1 MAKNNKNTRD
11 LDDILV
17 IKFGGKSLSNPARV
31 RNLAQKTLEFH
42 ELRPTL
48 VVVSAMG
55 NDTNRLI
62 RLADE
67 VSGGDCLSSELAEIV
82 SYGENLSARI
92 FTTALRSLG
101 VKAEAITPYSE
112 RWPIYAKGGQQVKLA
127 REKINQNVDVEI
139 IEEMSKAHVNEGI
152 RQLLKKGVIPVVSGF
167 LALSKDGELLTLGR
181 GGSDTSAFLLAKL
194 LGANEVVI
202 VTDVQGVMKAD
213 PALVEKT
220 EHVNYISIDEIDS
233 VTRSGG
239 QVLHPQS
246 LAYKTDRMKAR
257 IVHFEETDFDEGG
270 TEIVGFYKARLKGI
284 RKKLALITVVGED
297 LSLHQSLWSELG
309 ELIGSIKASLFGL
322 SFTESFIGFYISD
335 DGVDEFF
342 SSLNKFV
349 QNKPYV
355 KNVIQRRGIARLNL
369 SSRDNAENPEMISEI
384 CEILLERGIR
394 VIEVITN
401 QSDISVFV
409 DWQDRAEAGRL
420 FKRLATDI
428 NLREVLKEE
437 S

>member
-1 MAKNNKNTRD
+1 MAKKNKNTRD

-31 RNLAQKTLEFH
+31 RSLAQKTLEFH

-101 VKAEAITPYSE
+101 VEAEAVTPYSE
-112 RWPIYAKGGQQVKLA
+112 SWPIYAKGGKQVKLA

-152 RQLLKKGVIPVVSGF
+152 KQLLKKGVIPVVSGF
-167 LALSKDGELLTLGR
+167 LALSKEGELLTLGR

-213 PALVEKT
+213 PSLVEST

-246 LAYKTDRMKAR
+246 LAYKTDRMKAK

-297 LSLHQSLWSELG
+297 LSLHQSLWAELG

-335 DGVDEFF
+335 DGVDELF

-428 NLREVLKEE
+428 NLRDVLKEE